1 MKNLI
6 KNPLSFNAVI
16 LVLVGLLLPLVA
28 WLGYRN
34 NVANLELMLTSK
46 GESLIETVLHEAE
59 NAILADNEVLDII
72 EGRLRDNTAHLR
84 KMYATGQLN
93 AEVLKE
99 LVDQSGLARF
109 EIYDRAG
116 ELVLTSAPDS
126 SEVIIPEQ
134 VETAI
139 DSSSSPEIMIDLTP
153 GLVAL
158 VSTDSS
164 GAVYVA
170 GLDSGR
176 LTSFRR
182 RIGIGLL
189 LDDLSSVQGVVYAA
203 LQDSLGIIAASSEV
217 ISLSSIADDPF
228 LRAPAGVVRG
238 RYGKYLDRDI
248 YEMVS
253 GFQLGGVHYGYL
265 RVGFSTDE
273 IKSIAA
279 QDRKLFYLG
288 MIIFFVLLAVVA
300 SLYVAG
306 RRQLRFEIEHS
317 RVKGFSD
324 SVLDGI
330 NEAVL
335 VLDHDNRIVLLNRAC
350 EKLCGISD
358 DVNGKSLAEVNS
370 FLHDIL
376 DGSKVESASS
386 VEFLLHPGTE
396 SQRPV
401 MVSITPLEIRG
412 QRFRTLIMHDL
423 TDRKEAEKLALRN
436 QRYKTMA
443 EMSAG
448 VAHEIRNPLN
458 AIGMNVQRLKL
469 EFSPAKEEEKEEYG
483 KFIDTIRSEVE
494 RLNKIVQQFLAFARF
509 PEPELEP
516 GDFSTVIEQA
526 LKFIEPEISARKI
539 AIVTDIG
546 SSGEAMF
553 DPSQVRQVINN
564 LVLNAIDALA
574 GTGDAEIRVIA
585 RKDKGR
591 YRISVS
597 DNGPGIEKQEQ
608 EKIFEPFY
616 STKTTGSGLGLA
628 IVQRIVNEHHGA
640 IEVKGRAGGGTE
652 FIIEFPVLIS
662 QPG

>member
-1 MKNLI
+1 MKTLI

-34 NVANLELMLTSK
+34 NVANLERMLTNK

-72 EGRLRDNTAHLR
+72 EGRLRDNTAHLK
-84 KMYATGQLN
+84 KMYVTGLLN

-109 EIYDRAG
+109 DIYDCAG

-126 SEVIIPEQ
+126 LEELIPER

-139 DSSSSPEIMIDLTP
+139 DSSSSPETMIDLSP
-153 GLVAL
+153 GIVAL
-158 VSTDSS
+158 VSADSN
-164 GAVYVA
+164 GTVYVA

-217 ISLSSIADDPF
+217 ISLSSVADDPF
-228 LRAPAGVVRG
+228 LLTPAGVVRG
-238 RYGKYLDRDI
+238 RYGSYLDRDI

-279 QDRKLFYLG
+279 QDRRLFYLG

-335 VLDHDNRIVLLNRAC
+335 VVDHESRIVLLNRAC
-350 EKLCGISD
+350 ERLCGVSD
-358 DVNGKSLAEVNS
+358 AIYGKGLSEVNDTLHEIADDS
-370 FLHDIL
+370 KSEFL
-376 DGSKVESASS
+376 SNVEL
-386 VEFLLHPGTE
+386 LLHPGTDN
-396 SQRPV
+396 QRPV
-401 MVSITPLEIRG
+401 MVSVTPLDIRG
-412 QRFRTLIMHDL
+412 QRFRTLILHDL

-483 KFIDTIRSEVE
+483 KFIDTIRFEVE
-494 RLNKIVQQFLAFARF
+494 RLNKIVQQFLSFARF
-509 PEPELEP
+509 PEPELES
-516 GDFSTVIEQA
+516 GDLSTVIGQA
-526 LKFIEPEISARKI
+526 MKFIEPEIAAGGI
-539 AIVTDIG
+539 TLITDIA
-546 SSGEAMF
+546 SSGETMF
-553 DPSQVRQVINN
+553 DPAQVRQVVNN

-574 GTGDAEIRVIA
+574 GAENAEIRVVA
-585 RKDKGR
+585 FKDNGR
-591 YRISVS
+591 YRIMVA
-597 DNGPGIEKQEQ
+597 DNGPGIEKQEL

-628 IVQRIVNEHHGA
+628 IVQRIVSEHHGTIA
-640 IEVKGRAGGGTE
+640 VKSADSGGTE
-652 FIIEFPVLIS
+652 FVIEFPVLIS